1 MYRWWVFAHVVGAFL
16 FVGAHGASAFVSF
29 RVRRERDPK
38 TVSALLQLSLASVKL
53 AYVGLLV
60 LIVAGVVAG
69 FQISAWSQGWIWTA
83 IAVLVVTTGF
93 MYAVGTTYYQK
104 VRTVT
109 EAIVNGSEAVTPEQY
124 AEVLS
129 SRRPHLLAAVGLV
142 ALLVIL
148 WLMLLK
154 PF

>member
-1 MYRWWVFAHVVGAFL
+1 MYRWWVLVHVVGAFL

-29 RVRRERDPK
+29 RVRHERDPK
-38 TVSALLQLSLASVKL
+38 TVGALLQVSLASVKL
-53 AYVGLLV
+53 AYLGLLV
-60 LIVAGVVAG
+60 LLVAGIVAG
-69 FQISAWSQGWIWTA
+69 FQIQAWSRGWIWTA
-83 IAVLVVTTGF
+83 LAILVLTSVF
-93 MYAVGTTYYQK
+93 MYAVATTYYRK

-109 EAIVNGSEAVTPEQY
+109 EALVTGSEAVTPEQY

-129 SRRPHLLAAVGLV
+129 SRRPHLLAVVGLV